1 MPAEE
6 LKKKVDEETSRFLA
20 VGKEVLA
27 DGMVDCHEAKRW
39 LAWFAERKRDLSLLK
54 REVNLEMRH
63 IRNEAKLQLATMHD
77 KSEKTTLRTQQTK
90 HLYPYQQLL
99 EQIERLLLE
108 GEKVKPS
115 LEKLLE
121 TDCE

>member
-1 MPAEE
+1 MLAEE
-6 LKKKVDEETSRFLA
+6 LKKKIDEETSRFLA

-27 DGMVDCHEAKRW
+27 DGKVDCDEAKRW
-39 LAWFAERKRDLSLLK
+39 LAWFAERKRNLSLLK
-54 REVNLEMRH
+54 REVNLEIRH
-63 IRNEAKLQLATMHD
+63 LRNEGKIQLATTHD
-77 KSEKTTLRTQQTK
+77 KSEKSALRTEQTK
-90 HLYPYQQLL
+90 HLHPYQQML
-99 EQIERLLLE
+99 EQIERLMLE